1 MGKLGLKILKR
12 VGLIFIFSM
21 ILLFTVNLFTFQHVF
36 SKVQEDVAE
45 NAKKAVSSV
54 DGDKVGRLIENK
66 SMDSKEYKE
75 LKESLITYKNDTGI
89 KFLYIMGKDDSS
101 AYMLVDANIKESDQ
115 IGEKYN
121 LEEEMLEAFGGKVSY
136 SKNPVEDSDGVLISG
151 YAPIKNSSGEIIAI
165 MGADIDVSLYT
176 YTKKIMNLSLI
187 ITVLV
192 MCSLTILMV
201 FSLSKKIS
209 LSVEKIKYGLDKMS
223 EGDLTTPMH
232 IKSGDEFEDIA
243 LYINKVRVDIKK
255 IVEDIGISSN
265 RVRQQTESLS
275 AVSKE
280 LAVASEAV
288 AESTD
293 EGVKNLS
300 VQKEQMVTINTILDN
315 FGTKV
320 NEILSLAKMLNSE
333 VEIINNKAQ
342 DSNKDLVNFE
352 QSIKEV
358 NLSFDDVRDKIKGF
372 AINLNK
378 ISKITN
384 IINDIADQTNLL
396 ALNAAIEAA
405 RAGES
410 GRGFSIVAEEI
421 RKLAEQSK
429 NSSQN
434 ITSLI
439 EVVLHEGEL
448 IAETSDNMND
458 RLNDQVIKLNSSTDS
473 IRTVISYIE
482 EVFPKINNI
491 HNNIVAINGEKERI
505 IEDTMSM
512 SCASGNISA
521 SVEEISSSTQEIS
534 ASSQEIAGAA
544 EQLTDITEE
553 MVKNIE
559 KFQVSEE
566 K

>member
-54 DGDKVGRLIENK
+54 DGDKVGRLIKNK

-201 FSLSKKIS
+201 FNLSKKIS

-232 IKSGDEFEDIA
+232 IKSGDELEDIA

-491 HNNIVAINGEKERI
+491 HNNIVAINKEKERI